1 MNTLPHRK
9 SASGLRPRGLFITG
23 TDTGVGK
30 TAVTA
35 ALAQRCRKE
44 MPRVAALK
52 PIVSG
57 MEASGQWTDVEILRA
72 ASTPPRSFAETCLYA
87 LDPPIAPHW
96 AAAQAGLVLNRSQIH
111 QFIQSQS
118 ASMDAVLVEGA
129 GGFLVP
135 LGEDWGFADLAR
147 DLQFPVLLVVGL
159 RLGAINHA
167 LLSVEAIIARG
178 LPMAGWVA
186 NHLQTDLAPGTLET
200 LQRLM
205 PIPCLGEIPFQAA
218 ASSAW
223 RSQFL
228 SLPTEWY

>member
-1 MNTLPHRK
+1 MKALQNSCAAPQR
-9 SASGLRPRGLFITG
+9 RGLFITG

-35 ALAQRCRKE
+35 ALAQRCLQI
-44 MPRVAALK
+44 MARVAALK

-57 MEASGQWTDVEILRA
+57 SEASGQWTDVEILRG

-96 AAAQAGLVLNRSQIH
+96 AAAQSGLVLNRQHIQH
-111 QFIQSQS
+111 FIMTQ
-118 ASMDAVLVEGA
+118 AVGMDAVLVEGA

-135 LGEDWGFADLAR
+135 LGEDWGFADLAL

-167 LLSVEAIIARG
+167 LLSVEAILARG

-186 NHLQTDLAPGTLET
+186 NHLHPDLAPGTLET

-205 PIPCLGEIPFQAA
+205 PIPCLGEIPFQVE
-218 ASSAW
+218 ASSTW

-228 SLPTEWY
+228 TLPTGWH